1 MSRAEKAIQAAA
13 SPESDESATAAV
25 GITGARIADPSPHP
39 SSTGIAGSA
48 SALAGTVQSG
58 IVPNSSQRMGAV
70 TMPQAD
76 AVPIRLLHGWRPSQ
90 ALARSLPVSV
100 RRLLGRQRSLC

>member
-25 GITGARIADPSPHP
+25 GMTGARIADPSPHP

-48 SALAGTVQSG
+48 SALAGTRDGLDSWG
-58 IVPNSSQRMGAV
+58 PGTAGAEQRCELV
-70 TMPQAD
+70 TIIGEPGLGKSRLTMEAFDSLD
-76 AVPIRLLHGWRPSQ
+76 AR
-90 ALARSLPVSV
+90 
-100 RRLLGRQRSLC
+100 